1 MPGASHTATKE
12 TDYDNRE
19 RHNRIQREDPG
30 KIDPETGYPTK
41 ATEVGWSKPIPCQF
55 IPNNRT
61 NLGRVNGERFTTA
74 TYTVLIE
81 EQPLPSSEQIRLTE
95 RSGKVLGEFSLIAPP
110 EALEAVGEIRI
121 LI

>member
-1 MPGASHTATKE
+1 MIIENGTIEFKEKTPGT
-12 TDYDNRE
+12 
-19 RHNRIQREDPG
+19 
-30 KIDPETGYPTK
+30 IDPETGYPTK
-41 ATEVGWSKPIPCQF
+41 ATAIGWSKPIPCQF

-81 EQPLPSSEQIRLTE
+81 EQSLPSSEQIRLTE

>member
-1 MPGASHTATKE
+1 MIIENGTIEFKE
-12 TDYDNRE
+12 KT
-19 RHNRIQREDPG
+19 PG

-41 ATEVGWSKPIPCQF
+41 ATAVGWSKPIPCQF
-55 IPNNRT
+55 IT

>member
-1 MPGASHTATKE
+1 MIIENGTIEFKE
-12 TDYDNRE
+12 KT
-19 RHNRIQREDPG
+19 PG

-41 ATEVGWSKPIPCQF
+41 ATAVGWSKPIPCQF

-95 RSGKVLGEFSLIAPP
+95 RSGKDYRRILIDCAP

>member
-1 MPGASHTATKE
+1 MIIPNGTIEFKEKIPG
-12 TDYDNRE
+12 
-19 RHNRIQREDPG
+19 G
-30 KIDPETGYPTK
+30 IDPETGYPTK
-41 ATEVGWSKPIPCQF
+41 ATEVGWGKPIPCQF
-55 IPNNRT
+55 IPNSRT

-81 EQPLPSSEQIRLTE
+81 EQPLPTSEQVRLKE
-95 RSGKVLGEFSLIAPP
+95 SDGKVLGEFSLIAPP

>member
-1 MPGASHTATKE
+1 MIIQNGTIEFKEKIPGS
-12 TDYDNRE
+12 
-19 RHNRIQREDPG
+19 
-30 KIDPETGYPTK
+30 IDQETGYPNKPT
-41 ATEVGWSKPIPCQF
+41 AVGWGEPIPCQF

-61 NLGRVNGERFTTA
+61 NLGMVNGERFTTV

-81 EQPLPSSEQIRLTE
+81 EQTLPTSEQVRLTTAC
-95 RSGKVLGEFSLIAPP
+95 GKVLGEFSLIAPP